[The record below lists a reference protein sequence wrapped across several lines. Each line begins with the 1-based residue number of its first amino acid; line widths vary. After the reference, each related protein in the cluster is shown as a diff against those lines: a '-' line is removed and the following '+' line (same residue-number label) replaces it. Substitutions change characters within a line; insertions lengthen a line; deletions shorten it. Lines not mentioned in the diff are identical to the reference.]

1 MIDVS
6 YLRLEIFK
14 GNIVLILK
22 TEEIQIVEGI

>member
-14 GNIVLILK
+14 GKYHIILK